1 MNSLKAVDT
10 LNHDLLL
17 AKLHGHG
24 FDRGSLKVFH
34 SYLSNKI
41 KEQILIKVL
50 ICGVKLFLDYQKIL
64 FLVLSSLIFI

>member
-17 AKLHGHG
+17 ARLHGHG

-50 ICGVKLFLDYQKIL
+50 ICGVKLFLDYQKVL
-64 FLVLSSLIFI
+64 FFVL

>member
-17 AKLHGHG
+17 ARLHGHG

-50 ICGVKLFLDYQKIL
+50 ICGVKLLLDYQKVL
-64 FLVLSSLIFI
+64 FLVL